1 VARSAAKPDWS
12 RLGRFDMWDTRSLL
26 DEPCAVGQCQLKL
39 LLATVLS
46 RCGNEEVGRWRTT
59 LVNTAEPPRIL
70 LEGAGSCP
78 SAHRLETV
86 LETSLGP
93 ARAPNSGWVV
103 ALRLEKLTSRLLR
116 AEGDITDGDGTP
128 VARRVLSGS
137 LSDCDALARAIGV
150 WASLV
155 LDAEASREP
164 APEAHAGDAGAP
176 AAHTAAS
183 SAPPIPSANTPAG
196 APPASDALPG
206 DAYGGSARSRE
217 ETLAAQAHADD
228 HGPEFGLGTFLM
240 VGPEGQAIAGATPYA
255 FIEVGRGIFLRPA
268 VAVGQGVFASA
279 SSAPITWAAG
289 RLDVCLRV
297 YGLYATNHG
306 LRFGLC
312 GGAEGGG
319 TYDSSSTRP
328 FVAVGPSVEME
339 GDLAGALGIVLRG
352 VAGANIVPDGFS
364 GRIEVALSWR
374 LP

>member
-1 VARSAAKPDWS
+1 
-12 RLGRFDMWDTRSLL
+12 
-26 DEPCAVGQCQLKL
+26 
-39 LLATVLS
+39 
-46 RCGNEEVGRWRTT
+46 
-59 LVNTAEPPRIL
+59 VNAAEPPRIL

-78 SAHRLETV
+78 SAHRLESV

-93 ARAPNSGWVV
+93 TRAPNAGWVV

-116 AEGDITDGDGTP
+116 AEGDITDGEGTP

-164 APEAHAGDAGAP
+164 APDAHAGDAGAP
-176 AAHTAAS
+176 AAHGTAAS
-183 SAPPIPSANTPAG
+183 APPVPSANTP
-196 APPASDALPG
+196 PPPLPASETPPSDSYEG
-206 DAYGGSARSRE
+206 NARAHD
-217 ETLAAQAHADD
+217 ETLATQSR
-228 HGPEFGLGTFLM
+228 GEERGLEFGLGTFLM
-240 VGPEGQAIAGATPYA
+240 VASEGQAIAGATPYA
-255 FIEVGRGIFLRPA
+255 FIGVGRGVFLRPA
-268 VAVGQGVFASA
+268 IAVGEGVFASA
-279 SSAPITWAAG
+279 TSEPVTWAAG

-297 YGLYATNHG
+297 YGLYAANHG

-312 GGAEGGG
+312 AGAEGGA
-319 TYDSSSTRP
+319 TYNGSNTQP
-328 FVAVGPSVEME
+328 FVAVGPSAEME

-352 VAGANIVPDGFS
+352 VVDANIVPDGFS

>member
-1 VARSAAKPDWS
+1 MNA
-12 RLGRFDMWDTRSLL
+12 
-26 DEPCAVGQCQLKL
+26 
-39 LLATVLS
+39 
-46 RCGNEEVGRWRTT
+46 
-59 LVNTAEPPRIL
+59 AEPPRIL

-78 SAHRLETV
+78 SAHRLQTV
-86 LETSLGP
+86 LEGSLGP
-93 ARAPNSGWVV
+93 ARAPSTGWVV

-137 LSDCDALARAIGV
+137 LADCEALARAVGV

-164 APEAHAGDAGAP
+164 ATDAHAASPADAGAP
-176 AAHTAAS
+176 AAHTAPAS
-183 SAPPIPSANTPAG
+183 ASAVPSANTPAG
-196 APPASDALPG
+196 TPPPG
-206 DAYGGSARSRE
+206 DGLDGYSASARARE
-217 ETLAAQAHADD
+217 EGAGTLGRNEE

-240 VGPEGQAIAGATPYA
+240 VGPQGQAIAGATPYA
-255 FIEVGRGIFLRPA
+255 FIEVGRGVFLRPSFA
-268 VAVGQGVFASA
+268 IGESVFASL
-279 SSAPITWAAG
+279 SNESLTWGAG

-312 GGAEGGG
+312 GGMEGGA
-319 TYDSSSTRP
+319 TYDVSTTRP
-328 FVAVGPSVEME
+328 FIAIGPSVEME

-352 VAGANIVPDGFS
+352 VASANLVPDGLS